1 MRALLDTHSFIWFV
15 EGDARLSPNARQV
28 ITDPTNEVLFSAA
41 SLWEIA
47 IKISI
52 GKLALTLPFM
62 DSTIGHMAHNDIRLL
77 DIGIAHITEILTLP
91 FHHRDPFDRM
101 IVAQARVE
109 NIPVIGVDKI
119 LDSYGI
125 QRIW

>member
-15 EGDARLSPNARQV
+15 EGDARLSPNARQI

-47 IKISI
+47 IKVSI
-52 GKLALTLPFM
+52 GKLALTLPFTA
-62 DSTIGHMAHNDIRLL
+62 STLGHMAHNDIRLL
-77 DIGIAHITEILTLP
+77 DIGFAHIQEVLTLP

-109 NIPVIGVDKI
+109 NIPIIGVDEM
-119 LDSYGI
+119 LDSYGV